1 MNLESKVHFSEV
13 TFPNYGSIAMTNI
26 QSSGIEAGQR
36 RLNGPQT
43 TGRAYRNLSQPA
55 HAMRSDDD
63 VEVPMRDGVT
73 LLADVHRPAEPGRYP
88 VLLAASPYP
97 RQIQNLGAPAGFI
110 EAGASDFFVPRGYV
124 HVIANCR
131 GTSGSGGTFGFFDSQ
146 ERRDMYDLVE
156 WAAQQPWSNG
166 NVGMIGIS
174 YFAGTQMEAA
184 VERPPHLKAIMPI
197 AGTYDLYESA
207 THHGLMS
214 SSFVTPF
221 LAMIGMTS
229 GHTNK
234 LWRSKLIDAL
244 RALLLTPMIHK
255 KFETANGEAA
265 IAGLKVL
272 LKLHHAPHPWDDL
285 WRAIAAEHP
294 MHDEWWEERNLLPLL
309 DRVEVPVYLGCDWQN
324 VPLHLPHTFTAYEK
338 LINSKHVQV
347 AMMGEHG
354 LAWPWE
360 SLHIEALAWFDH
372 WLKGQDTGILEGPR
386 VRYIIPESE
395 SGWQTMETWPPAE
408 AAFNHFALRADGA
421 LSEDEGEPGSRTYM
435 NLGSGLN
442 RPRASETDPPSFLVW
457 DTPSLPHDLDI
468 IGPIELQLDAIST
481 APDTAFIA
489 ILQDVDEAGKAV
501 DVTAGYLRAGLRKVD
516 EAASKPGAPVVP
528 CQTFEAVPVGEEV
541 RYRIPVVPNARHF
554 KAGHK
559 IRLYLTTD
567 DQGKEKPALLFFRH
581 ASIGTNS
588 LNTIL
593 LSSRLL
599 LPVLPRPLAA

>member
-1 MNLESKVHFSEV
+1 
-13 TFPNYGSIAMTNI
+13 MTRMHA
-26 QSSGIEAGQR
+26 SGIDPGQR

-43 TGRAYRNLSQPA
+43 TGRDYRNLSQPTN
-55 HAMRSDDD
+55 AMTQDDD
-63 VEVPMRDGVT
+63 VPVPMRDGVD

-88 VLLAASPYP
+88 VLIAASPYP

-131 GTSGSGGTFGFFDSQ
+131 GTGGSGGTFGFFDGQ

-156 WAAQQPWSNG
+156 WAAAQPWSDG

-174 YFAGTQMEAA
+174 YFACTQMEAA
-184 VERPPHLKAIMPI
+184 VERPPHLKAIMPV

-214 SSFVTPF
+214 SGFVTPF

-234 LWRSKLIDAL
+234 LWRSRLLQAV
-244 RALLLTPMIHK
+244 RALLLTPVIHK
-255 KFETANGEAA
+255 KFEHANGEAA

-272 LKLHHAPHPWDDL
+272 LKLRHATHPWDDL
-285 WRAIAAEHP
+285 WRSIAAEHP
-294 MHDEWWEERNLLPLL
+294 LRDAWWEDRNLLPLL
-309 DRVEVPVYLGCDWQN
+309 DRVEVPTYIGCDWEN
-324 VPLHLPHTFTAYEK
+324 VPLHLPHTFTAWAK
-338 LINSKHVQV
+338 LTNSKHVQV

-372 WLKGQDTGILEGPR
+372 WLKGHDTGILEGPR
-386 VRYIIPESE
+386 FRYIIPEAE
-395 SGWQTMETWPPAE
+395 GWHATDVWPLPQAV
-408 AAFNHFALRADGA
+408 HRGYALRGDGV
-421 LSEDEGEPGSRTYM
+421 LTEDEGESASLTYM
-435 NLGSGLN
+435 NLGGGLN
-442 RPRASETDPPSFLVW
+442 RPRASETDPPSFLTW
-457 DTPSLPHDLDI
+457 DSAPLAQELDI
-468 IGPIELQLDAIST
+468 AGPIELQMDAACT

-489 ILQDVDEAGKAV
+489 ILQDVDETGKVV

-516 EAASKPGAPVVP
+516 EAASKLGAPVVD
-528 CQTFEAVPVGEEV
+528 CQTFEAVPIGEEV
-541 RYRIPVVPNARHF
+541 RYRIPVVTSARRF
-554 KAGHK
+554 KVGHK

-567 DQGKEKPALLFFRH
+567 DQAEDKPVLMMFRH
-581 ASIGTNS
+581 ASIGTSS
-588 LNTIL
+588 LNTIFS
-593 LSSRLL
+593 SSRLL
-599 LPVLPRPLAA
+599 LPTLPA